1 MDYYDLDQPFD
12 DDIPD
17 YDIYEPTS
25 AEIWTSCT
33 WPSIQQ
39 IYKYFLPFVFWNIS
53 FRIVTQASMPC
64 SLLNWYSRAW
74 FGGFNF

>member
-53 FRIVTQASMPC
+53 FRIITQASKSEM
-64 SLLNWYSRAW
+64 
-74 FGGFNF
+74 G